1 MTNRNP
7 DNVVLITGAARR
19 IGRALALD
27 TATVSTLGWERENRV
42 VREWNEA
49 CHLRSMDPVL

>member
-1 MTNRNP
+1 MTQHE
-7 DNVVLITGAARR
+7 VVLVRH
-19 IGRALALD
+19 D

-42 VREWNEA
+42 LRHWNEA